1 MAVYFRKISNN
12 GNSVVVTDVA
22 ELESTFVEKKFGNKT
37 LRVYTGSQ
45 ANQGVRWGIIAV
57 AKEDKKAFLDEARKL
72 DPGTELEGF
81 EFTDEVVEEGKPV
94 LWVV

>member
-22 ELESTFVEKKFGNKT
+22 ELGSTFIEKKFGDKT
-37 LRVYTGSQ
+37 LKIFTGRL
-45 ANQGVRWGIIAV
+45 ANEGVRWGIIAV
-57 AKEDKKAFLDEARKL
+57 SKEDKESFLAEARKL
-72 DPGTELEGF
+72 NPGTELQGF
-81 EFTDEVVEEGKPV
+81 EFTDMPVQEGKPV